1 MCAFERSEKGIIFNM
16 NMKYITKVKAN
27 LLIYTKKKTSN
38 ILEGSYNSVYKGK
51 SMNFEDLREYTIGD
65 NVKDIDWKASARSNK
80 ILIKQYIAEKKHNV
94 LFILDSGKKM
104 LADTKDLESKKEV
117 ALMAIGTISYLV
129 DKHGDLI
136 SAIYKGKSNIKLF
149 PFRSGLYNIEK
160 ILNSY
165 EKEIDTEND
174 INSLINYVLKCVKKR
189 MIIFIVTDIDGL
201 NNISEETLRKL
212 SLLHDVMFINISDA
226 LMTGYNAFDVD
237 RDCYIPDYILEDP
250 KLKDIE
256 LNLKTKIYDDV
267 KEKFKKYKIVT
278 TTINKQK
285 DIVNDVFK
293 LLERRKNANI
303 H

>member
-1 MCAFERSEKGIIFNM
+1 M
-16 NMKYITKVKAN
+16 NMKYITKIKAN
-27 LLIYTKKKTSN
+27 LSIYTKKKTSN
-38 ILEGSYNSVYKGK
+38 ILEGSYNSIYKGK
-51 SMNFEDLREYTIGD
+51 SMNFEDLREYVIGD

-104 LADTKDLESKKEV
+104 LADTRDLDSKKDV
-117 ALMAIGTISYLV
+117 ALMATGTIAYLV
-129 DKHGDLI
+129 DKHGDSI
-136 SAIYKGKSNIKLF
+136 SAIYRAQDNIKLF
-149 PFRSGLYNIEK
+149 PFKTGLYNIER

-165 EKEIDTEND
+165 EKEIDAEND
-174 INSLINYVLKCVKKR
+174 LENLINYVLKFIRRR
-189 MIIFIVTDIDGL
+189 MIIFVVTDIDGMS
-201 NNISEETLRKL
+201 NISEGTLRRL

-226 LMTGYNAFDVD
+226 LMTGYNAFDLD
-237 RDCYIPDYILEDP
+237 QDSYIPDYILEDE
-250 KLKDIE
+250 KLKEIE
-256 LNLKTKIYDDV
+256 IEIKTKVYEET

>member
-1 MCAFERSEKGIIFNM
+1 M

-27 LLIYTKKKTSN
+27 LSIYTKKKTSN
-38 ILEGSYNSVYKGK
+38 ILEGSYNSIYKGK
-51 SMNFEDLREYTIGD
+51 SMNFEDLREYVIGD

-80 ILIKQYIAEKKHNV
+80 ILIKQYIAEKKHNI

-104 LADTKDLESKKEV
+104 LADTRDLESKKEV
-117 ALMAIGTISYLV
+117 ALMATGTIGYLV
-129 DKHGDLI
+129 DKHGDSI
-136 SAIYKGKSNIKLF
+136 SAIYRAQDNIKLF
-149 PFRSGLYNIEK
+149 PFKTGLYNLEK

-174 INSLINYVLKCVKKR
+174 LESLINYVLKFIRRR
-189 MIIFIVTDIDGL
+189 MIIFVVTDIDGMS
-201 NNISEETLRKL
+201 NISEGTLRRL

-226 LMTGYNAFDVD
+226 FMTGYNAFDVD
-237 RDCYIPDYILEDP
+237 QDSYIPDYILEDE

-256 LNLKTKIYDDV
+256 LEIKTKVYEET
-267 KEKFKKYKIVT
+267 KEKFKKYKIIT